1 MIEIKDQ
8 KADADIAGKLKVYSD
23 QIAEVKTTSAGATTA
38 AELPNPRLSDFEG
51 ATVSVRNSETALGN
65 LITDGMLDKAKE
77 FNPNTVI
84 AIQNGGGI
92 RAAID
97 QGDITLGDAGV
108 GVHRYLAAL
117 LARQDVANLTAF
129 AIAATSA

>member
-1 MIEIKDQ
+1 M
-8 KADADIAGKLKVYSD
+8 
-23 QIAEVKTTSAGATTA
+23 KTTSAGATA
-38 AELPNPRLSDFEG
+38 VAELSNPRISDFEG

-77 FNPNTVI
+77 FNPDTVI

-97 QGDITLGDAGV
+97 QGDITLGEIITVLPFGNT
-108 GVHRYLAAL
+108 LATM
-117 LARQDVANLTAF
+117 NLTGEQ
-129 AIAATSA
+129 ILKHLNIV